1 MDKEKHKSTRELAQ
15 EIVYAWNNKLEN
27 ETDEEFEERMKE
39 KEQDD

>member
-1 MDKEKHKSTRELAQ
+1 MDKEKHKSTRALAQ
-15 EIVYAWNNKLEN
+15 EIVNAWNNKLDN